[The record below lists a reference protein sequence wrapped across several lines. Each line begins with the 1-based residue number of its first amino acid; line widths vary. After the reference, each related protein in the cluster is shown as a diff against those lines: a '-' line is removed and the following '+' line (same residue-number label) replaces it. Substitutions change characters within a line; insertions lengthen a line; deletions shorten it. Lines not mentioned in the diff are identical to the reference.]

1 MEDELLDYSKKEYNK
16 VFKKTYNDLLANA
29 QKRFGKITDSQIGE
43 FEKVA
48 QLEAIK
54 VTRKKIVSKQYSFAV
69 G

>member
-54 VTRKKIVSKQYSFAV
+54 VTP
-69 G
+69 